1 MDMSFM
7 DGSYQLLES
16 QVLEFKEA
24 AGGLPDD
31 LWETYSAFAN
41 TEGGEIVLGV
51 HEDKKTHEFSLAG
64 VPDPAGL
71 MEQFWNEIRNPKKVS
86 RDILLHD
93 SVKAVHRDS
102 LDFVVITVPRADR
115 NQKPI
120 EIYSRSEKNWISWI
134 RKGAGDYK
142 ASQNELRLMR
152 YDSVAQADRSALDE
166 FGLDAICTETV
177 RRYRNIFAAQKPNS
191 PWIDDSDNDFLY
203 HIGALAKGHDDQL
216 HPTTAGLLAFG
227 YEYEITNY
235 LPQYLLDYREETSGL
250 TRWDDRVVSQ
260 SGDWSGN
267 VIDFYLTVTQRFRR
281 YFKIP
286 FTTDVHGTSH
296 SATNPLDEAVNEALA
311 NAIIHSYYG
320 SPCTIL
326 VRLEPHKLTI
336 SNPGNLLMDK
346 DVAIAG
352 GYSETRNPTLM
363 RIFNF
368 INVSDRAGSGLQSIW
383 RTWKDTFS
391 QEPALEELH
400 LPARIELVLPLGDVR
415 VDKVIPTYAA
425 LPETGNRRL
434 IFETVCLKG
443 SAGAGVSDI
452 ASETNLSERTVQK
465 ILKELFEMGFL
476 TRIRDNHRW
485 VYLESRI

>member
-1 MDMSFM
+1 MSFL

-64 VPDPAGL
+64 VADPTGL

-86 RDILLHD
+86 RDILLND
-93 SVKAVHRDS
+93 SVKTVCRDG
-102 LDFVVITVPRADR
+102 LDFVVVAVPRADR

-120 EIYSRSEKNWISWI
+120 EVYSRSEKSWISWI

-142 ASQNELRLMR
+142 ASQNELRLMK
-152 YDSVAQADRSALDE
+152 YDAVAQADRSALDE

-177 RRYRNIFAAQKPNS
+177 RRYRNLFAAQKPNS

-216 HPTTAGLLAFG
+216 HPTIAGLLAFG

-267 VIDFYLTVTQRFRR
+267 AIDFYMTVTQRFRR

-286 FTTDVHGTSH
+286 FTTDAHGTSH

-336 SNPGNLLMDK
+336 SNPGSLLMDK

-383 RTWKDTFS
+383 KTWKDTFD
-391 QEPALEELH
+391 QEPMLEELH
-400 LPARIELVLPLGDVR
+400 LPARIELVLPFSDVL
-415 VDKVIPTYAA
+415 VDRVIPTYAT
-425 LPETGNRRL
+425 LPETGNIRL
-434 IFETVCLKG
+434 IFDAVSKRGEDGASATAIANETH
-443 SAGAGVSDI
+443 I
-452 ASETNLSERTVQK
+452 PRRTVQR
-465 ILKELFEMGFL
+465 ILKDLFDL
-476 TRIRDNHRW
+476 QLLDRTRINREW
-485 VYLESRI
+485 IYSRLANS